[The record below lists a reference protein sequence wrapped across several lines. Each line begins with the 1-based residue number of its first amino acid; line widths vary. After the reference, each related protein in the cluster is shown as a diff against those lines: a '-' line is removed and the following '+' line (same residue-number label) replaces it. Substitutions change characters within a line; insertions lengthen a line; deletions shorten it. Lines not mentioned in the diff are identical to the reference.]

1 VVDAELLN
9 LHYGHAG
16 SSHSAH
22 NLKSSKSDVI
32 IESSSSLDNLGR
44 PIEGDCSGGARRPS
58 RQSVQDHERWGGRYA
73 LAKSKLI
80 LIVHNICGDALS
92 SSLTQHCL
100 SLLASC
106 KSVAML
112 ATVDNLNSVAH
123 WDRRVL
129 ARYHWSYLHTPTFDH
144 ARIPHD
150 GFPLISTEM
159 NGYTVGILDEEEQE
173 QDEELPLAATEVNI
187 GGDEDGDTND
197 YFMTQA
203 DSEQRK
209 ISMPPTKPSKATPT
223 SSSTGPSSSKA
234 EAAVLSLR
242 AKARAGKANGN
253 APQLAAAA
261 EVAPSRAAVSL
272 AAIKKSVTGNH
283 NNVLEAL
290 VRLVQEKTARREAK
304 EQAEAAQASS
314 SRSRGSTTGATALPA
329 YERSGVPFS
338 VFFKSIDGK
347 MIVKS
352 AAHLEDLLKE
362 FKDHGVIA
370 HNVPQGATE
379 PYVYFK
385 SPYDAHLQN
394 NLVQKVMSKIGK

>member
-1 VVDAELLN
+1 MVGAELLN
-9 LHYGHAG
+9 LHYGHT
-16 SSHSAH
+16 SSAHSAH
-22 NLKSSKSDVI
+22 SLKSSKSDLV
-32 IESSSSLDNLGR
+32 IESSTSLDNLSR
-44 PIEGDCSGGARRPS
+44 ATEGDSSGGARRPS
-58 RQSVQDHERWGGRYA
+58 RQSVQDQERWGGRYA

-80 LIVHNICGDALS
+80 LVVHNICGDALS
-92 SSLTQHCL
+92 SALTQQCL

-106 KSVAML
+106 KSVAVL
-112 ATVDNLNSVAH
+112 ATVENLNSVAH

-129 ARYHWSYLHTPTFDH
+129 ARYHWSYHHTPTFEH

-159 NGYTVGILDEEEQE
+159 NGYSVDTPEGEEQE
-173 QDEELPLAATEVNI
+173 QEELPLAATEVNL
-187 GGDEDGDTND
+187 GGEEDGDTND

-209 ISMPPTKPSKATPT
+209 ISKPPAKPSKAAPAST
-223 SSSTGPSSSKA
+223 SVGLSSNNA
-234 EAAVLSLR
+234 DVAVLSPR
-242 AKARAGKANGN
+242 AKAKTGKGNGS

-304 EQAEAAQASS
+304 KQAEAAQSSS
-314 SRSRGSTTGATALPA
+314 SRSRGGTTSTSALPA
-329 YERSGVPFS
+329 YERSGVTFNS
-338 VFFKSIDGK
+338 FFTALRGQ
-347 MIVKS
+347 MVVKS
-352 AAHLEDLLKE
+352 TTHLEDLLKE
-362 FKDHGVIA
+362 FMDHGVVEYK
-370 HNVPQGATE
+370 VPQGATE
-379 PYVYFK
+379 SFVYFK